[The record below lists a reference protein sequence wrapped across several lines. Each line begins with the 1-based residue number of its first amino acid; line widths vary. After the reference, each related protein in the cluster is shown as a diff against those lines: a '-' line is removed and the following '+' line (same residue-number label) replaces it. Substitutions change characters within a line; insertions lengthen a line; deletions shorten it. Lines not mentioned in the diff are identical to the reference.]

1 MASSFEV
8 ASISTTRAVLLGMEK
23 FTVMLGKERD
33 GDSFIGNSGTRAIP
47 IKAAAINRTMTAND
61 DMFLLFGK
69 AKEFIYK

>member
-1 MASSFEV
+1 
-8 ASISTTRAVLLGMEK
+8 
-23 FTVMLGKERD
+23 MLGKERD

-47 IKAAAINRTMTAND
+47 IRAAAINRTIMAND